1 MTTNRVGM
9 DYAVKNA
16 MCCGKKRCAKQAFP
30 SIWVPQMTSNS
41 CS

>member
-9 DYAVKNA
+9 DDVVKNV

-30 SIWVPQMTSNS
+30 STWERQMTSNS
-41 CS
+41 C